1 MKSYAEPI
9 QVCAEKNRPTSLLWR
24 NKTHRVIDLH
34 DFWVLQT
41 RWWEREEKRCYY
53 LLSTTAGDMEV
64 FRRDDQWVIS
74 RLLD

>member
-9 QVCAEKNRPTSLLWR
+9 QVQAVRGRPLSLRWR
-24 NKTHRVIDLH
+24 RSTCPVTAILDC
-34 DFWVLQT
+34 WVLQT

-53 LLSTTAGDMEV
+53 LLTTSRGNMEV
-64 FRRDDQWVIS
+64 YRQQDNWVLS